1 MNVELKDLCIDNDL
15 KELLRPLTQ
24 DEFERLE
31 KSIVVEKGFIR
42 DPLILWEFENKYY
55 IVDGHNRYRIM
66 KKYNYIEFD
75 YIILE
80 DKTKEQ
86 IKQWMIDN
94 QLAKR
99 NLTDK
104 EKAVLVGLDYKNN
117 KFNSV
122 DYDHN
127 DHNSYKTNADVIADK
142 HGISSGTVRR
152 NEKFVDALEEIS
164 KNVEDE
170 NFRNKVLT
178 EEIKVSKKD
187 IVDLSKE
194 DKEFQK
200 EVIDKI
206 EKDEAKSI
214 KEAREKTTKD
224 YKDSRKKDETENS
237 EKYIWFTDD
246 FKNEIILK
254 SKFQDVSNK
263 FIQESFQLIFADIP
277 RDDFKNFKNE
287 ISKMKSILKPS
298 GFLVMKCSPEHI
310 GELISKISKMKSM
323 EYYYTYI
330 EKREKKIYIENRR
343 TESQYDYWI
352 VFQKTPH
359 KAIVETIDDVLK
371 TPIETFIDKFTTQSG
386 IILDSTGNIEGITN
400 RRYIKCKQ
408 LS

>member
-1 MNVELKDLCIDNDL
+1 
-15 KELLRPLTQ
+15 
-24 DEFERLE
+24 
-31 KSIVVEKGFIR
+31 
-42 DPLILWEFENKYY
+42 
-55 IVDGHNRYRIM
+55 M
-66 KKYNYIEFD
+66 KKHNYIQFD
-75 YIILE
+75 YVILE

-104 EKAVLVGLDYKNN
+104 EKAVLIGQDYKNN
-117 KFNSV
+117 KFNTV
-122 DYDHN
+122 DHN
-127 DHNSYKTNADVIADK
+127 DHNDYKTNADIIADK

-200 EVIDKI
+200 GVIDKI

-224 YKDSRKKDETENS
+224 YKDTRKKDEIENS
-237 EKYIWFTDD
+237 DKYIWFNEDCKD
-246 FKNEIILK
+246 EIILK
-254 SKFQDVSNK
+254 SKFQDISNK
-263 FIQESFQLIFADIP
+263 FIQESFQLIFADIS
-277 RDDFKNFKNE
+277 REDFKNFKNE

-298 GFLVMKCSPEHI
+298 GFLVMKCSPEHM

-330 EKREKKIYIENRR
+330 EKRDKKIYIENRR

-352 VFQKTPH
+352 VFQKEPH
-359 KAIVETIDDVLK
+359 KAIVETINDVLES
-371 TPIETFIDKFTTQSG
+371 PIETFINKFTTQSG
-386 IILDSTGNIEGITN
+386 IVLDSTGNIEGIKN
-400 RRYIKCKQ
+400 RKYIKCKQ